1 LIFIDSSFFIA
12 LILENDQWHDKALKL
27 LPKME
32 KSQKMVSDLIIVE
45 AVTIV
50 GSRAGG
56 KAGKMIYDTIK
67 DNCKI
72 IDSDLSNYD
81 NAIYTFLHYDGT
93 LSLTDSVT
101 VEVMKTFNISEIV
114 SFDSDFDKINGINRI
129 Y

>member
-1 LIFIDSSFFIA
+1 MIFIDSSFFIA
-12 LILENDQWHDKALKL
+12 LILENDQWHGKALKL
-27 LPKME
+27 IPKLE
-32 KSQKMVSDLIIVE
+32 KSQKMVSGLIISE

-72 IDSDLSNYD
+72 VDSDLSHYD
-81 NAIYTFLHYDGT
+81 SAIYTFLKYDGT
-93 LSLTDSVT
+93 LSLTDSVS
-101 VEVMKTFNISEIV
+101 VEIMKTFNISKIV
-114 SFDSDFDKINGINRI
+114 SFDSDFDKVNGINRI

>member
-1 LIFIDSSFFIA
+1 MIFIDSSFFIA

>member
-1 LIFIDSSFFIA
+1 MIFIDSSFFIA
-12 LILENDQWHDKALKL
+12 LILENDQWHEKALKL

-32 KSQKMVSDLIIVE
+32 KSEKMVSDLIIVE

-101 VEVMKTFNISEIV
+101 LEVMKAFNISEIV

>member
-1 LIFIDSSFFIA
+1 LIFVDSSFFIA

-27 LPKME
+27 IPELE
-32 KSQKMVSDLIIVE
+32 KSKKIVSGLIISE

-72 IDSDLSNYD
+72 FDSDLSHYD
-81 NAIYTFLHYDGT
+81 SAIYTFLKYDGT
-93 LSLTDSVT
+93 LSLADSLS
-101 VEVMKTFNISEIV
+101 VEIMKNNNISEIV

>member
-1 LIFIDSSFFIA
+1 MIFIDSSFFIA

-32 KSQKMVSDLIIVE
+32 KSQKMVSNLIIVE

-50 GSRAGG
+50 GSRAKG

-72 IDSDLSNYD
+72 IDSDLSDYD

-101 VEVMKTFNISEIV
+101 LEIMKTFNISEIV

>member
-1 LIFIDSSFFIA
+1 LIFIDSSFFVA

-27 LPKME
+27 IPEIE
-32 KSQKMVSDLIIVE
+32 KSQKMVSGLIISE

-72 IDSDLSNYD
+72 VDSDLSYYD
-81 NAIYTFLHYDGT
+81 SAIYTFLKYDGT
-93 LSLTDSVT
+93 LSLTDSVS
-101 VEVMKTFNISEIV
+101 VEIMKTLNIFEIV
-114 SFDSDFDKINGINRI
+114 SFDSDFDKVNGINRI

>member
-1 LIFIDSSFFIA
+1 MIFVDSSFFIA

-27 LPKME
+27 IPELE
-32 KSQKMVSDLIIVE
+32 KSKKIVSGLIISE

-72 IDSDLSNYD
+72 FDSDLSHYD
-81 NAIYTFLHYDGT
+81 SAIYTFLKYDGT
-93 LSLTDSVT
+93 LSLADSLS
-101 VEVMKTFNISEIV
+101 VEIMKNNNISEIV